1 MKLTAKRFRVFN
13 YRNIDDSGWIPLER
27 VTAFVGRNEAGKT
40 ALLKALHKFHPA
52 IEASRSAGLRSLV
65 GSSQTVGA

>member
-1 MKLTAKRFRVFN
+1 MKLTATHFQVLN

-40 ALLKALHKFHPA
+40 P
-52 IEASRSAGLRSLV
+52 IIPPTCAGRRV
-65 GSSQTVGA
+65 